1 MNTSIKHCLV
11 YVVLLWI
18 ATLNQAFYA
27 QSADTDTL
35 QYVHNHAHTDS
46 TADEGFWGRI
56 FLPSIEVGYQIPN
69 SSILGAALRFGTS
82 IEYRIRNNNDF
93 FIRLNYDTYGAR
105 YNLKT
110 TNTTTNSLQG
120 TVQFTDIM
128 LAPGY
133 RFGDR
138 TFRVMFCIMPGV
150 KMYDFPSAV
159 INNQQILVGQQRRHI
174 FTTSVLSTL
183 EYYFDEKSALTFS
196 VFQNQVYKKQDFWLD
211 GGAAWGFSFGFITS
225 LL

>member
-1 MNTSIKHCLV
+1 MKISVIPCLISL
-11 YVVLLWI
+11 VLFFSFVTKQAAL
-18 ATLNQAFYA
+18 AQANLPDSTQSLHNQL
-27 QSADTDTL
+27 STDT
-35 QYVHNHAHTDS
+35 TS
-46 TADEGFWGRI
+46 EEGFWGRI

-69 SSILGAALRFGTS
+69 SSVLGGAVRFGTS

-105 YNLKT
+105 YDLKT
-110 TNTTTNSLQG
+110 NNATTNSLQG

-138 TFRVMFCIMPGV
+138 TFRFMFCIMPGV
-150 KMYDFPSAV
+150 KVYDFPSAV
-159 INNQQILVGQQRRHI
+159 VNNQQILVSQQRRYI
-174 FTTSVLSTL
+174 FSTSVLGTL

-196 VFQNQVYKKQDFWLD
+196 LFQNQVYKQQDFWPD
-211 GGAAWGFSFGFITS
+211 GGSAYGFSIGFITS